1 MTLQNK
7 NTILSWYEEKA
18 ERVAT
23 IARAYAYRRR
33 RNIAHT
39 AHTVHRLEAA
49 VSELLDRPRGSDAE
63 RAARLL
69 TELRALA
76 DAVRPFA
83 HMAEFVEA
91 FGPAY
96 ERAQRAIAKAEG
108 RSQAPG
114 FMNLPR
120 PELVEEQP
128 ESVPIVYT
136 PRPPLRRRDPNPLER
151 LRQAIIAARKRGA
164 RAAVLQSIVM
174 THGGRAARPDGRGD
188 GPSLKALP
196 LEKYAAV
203 IAEVEALPFGQD

>member
-7 NTILSWYEEKA
+7 NTILSSYEEKA

-39 AHTVHRLEAA
+39 AHTLHRLEAA
-49 VSELLDRPRGSDAE
+49 VSDLLDRRPGSDAE

-83 HMAEFVEA
+83 HTAESIEA

-96 ERAQRAIAKAEG
+96 DRARRAIAKAEG
-108 RSQAPG
+108 RCQALFTKLAP
-114 FMNLPR
+114 
-120 PELVEEQP
+120 PEPVEEQLEP
-128 ESVPIVYT
+128 GPIAYT
-136 PRPPLRRRDPNPLER
+136 PRPARRRRDPNQLER
-151 LRQAIIAARKRGA
+151 LRQTIIAAQKRGA

-174 THGGRAARPDGRGD
+174 THGGRAARPNGMGD

-196 LEKYAAV
+196 PEKYAVV
-203 IAEVEALPFGQD
+203 IAEVEALPLRHG